1 MRRRLVVPNV
11 NVLDDL
17 EIRLARLSEDEKR
30 LFALICRSYLAAV
43 MPDYEYRQTVVT
55 ISVPVPGG
63 AAAEFRA
70 VGRIPLRL
78 GWKAVY
84 QAVDPDAEAE
94 AEQTLPSLNDG
105 ETAMLSDARV
115 EAKRTQPPPRYN
127 EGTLVDAMQNAWR
140 FVEDSAL
147 RERLKEAKGIGT
159 PATRA
164 EIIKG
169 LKRQNLLAADG
180 KLVLPTPAGLQLFEL
195 LRGAAPA
202 LVDPGTTALWEM
214 RLDEVVTGKA
224 DFRAVI
230 DGIAAAAH
238 ELIDALLKRS
248 SGTVDLT
255 TIKPAR
261 RSGRRRVAGQAGSRS
276 SLKDAKAVRTRR
288 GTNTAQAS
296 TRKPPAPAA
305 SAYDERSA
313 RSKTPTDKMVAYAQS
328 LARSKK
334 LTLPEG
340 YQRDFHACRRFLD
353 EHAR

>member
-1 MRRRLVVPNV
+1 V
-11 NVLDDL
+11 
-17 EIRLARLSEDEKR
+17 
-30 LFALICRSYLAAV
+30 
-43 MPDYEYRQTVVT
+43 
-55 ISVPVPGG
+55 
-63 AAAEFRA
+63 AEFRA

-84 QAVDPDAEAE
+84 RAADPDGEAE
-94 AEQTLPSLNDG
+94 AEQTLPSLGDG
-105 ETAMLSDARV
+105 ETAILSDPRV

-140 FVEDSAL
+140 FLEDPAL

-169 LKRQNLLAADG
+169 LKRQNLLAVDG
-180 KLVLPTPAGLQLFEL
+180 KLVLPTEGGLQLFEL

-230 DGIAAAAH
+230 DGIAAAAL
-238 ELIDALLKRS
+238 EAINAMLGPS
-248 SGTVDLT
+248 SRTIDLT
-255 TIKPAR
+255 VSTPAR
-261 RSGRRRVAGQAGSRS
+261 RSARRRGRRADDSANPKELKLPLGSRGIKATPASKRKRHAS
-276 SLKDAKAVRTRR
+276 SIGIAEGADTSRI
-288 GTNTAQAS
+288 
-296 TRKPPAPAA
+296 AP
-305 SAYDERSA
+305 
-313 RSKTPTDKMVAYAQS
+313 TVKMVAYAQS
-328 LARSKK
+328 LARGKK
-334 LTLPEG
+334 VALPEG
-340 YQRDFHACRRFLD
+340 YERDFRACRRFLD

>member
-1 MRRRLVVPNV
+1 MPNV

-30 LFALICRSYLAAV
+30 LFALVCRSYLAAV

-55 ISVPVPGG
+55 MSVPVPEN

-84 QAVDPDAEAE
+84 QAIDPDVEAE
-94 AEQTLPSLNDG
+94 AEQTLPSPSDG
-105 ETAMLSDARV
+105 ETAILSEPRV

-140 FVEDSAL
+140 FVEDPAL

-214 RLDEVVTGKA
+214 RLDEVVTGRA

-230 DGIAAAAH
+230 DGIAAVAL
-238 ELIDALLKRS
+238 ELISALLGRS
-248 SGTVDLT
+248 SGTVDPTPSTSML
-255 TIKPAR
+255 
-261 RSGRRRVAGQAGSRS
+261 RSGRRRPGRQAGI
-276 SLKDAKAVRTRR
+276 
-288 GTNTAQAS
+288 
-296 TRKPPAPAA
+296 
-305 SAYDERSA
+305 ERIELLLHP
-313 RSKTPTDKMVAYAQS
+313 RQEMLV
-328 LARSKK
+328 
-334 LTLPEG
+334 
-340 YQRDFHACRRFLD
+340 ACRVAS
-353 EHAR
+353 HAPIRSPFEMTIA